1 MSDNKTI
8 FQKLTSLFT
17 SNKNTLTPPT
27 AGVNSA
33 PLPAQPTIGNNQ
45 VLATFDSKEERDEK
59 LKALK
64 QQRYLSYQWAKT
76 GYDTAMERS
85 VGLNQ
90 VKVMYRDADLMDA
103 MPEIGAAL
111 DIISE
116 ESTCLNKDKKMLNI
130 YSSSKRV
137 KAVLEDL
144 FVNRLDIN
152 IILPMVARATAK
164 YGNNFRFLNIDAV
177 NGVMG
182 WREMPVH
189 EMQRVENGMLANVS
203 HVDVKPNQV
212 KFVWEGHNQS
222 IPYYSWQMA
231 HFRLVKDSIFMPYGC
246 SWLNK
251 ARRAW
256 RMLTMAEDAMLLY
269 RLERSIER
277 RIFKVNVGAI
287 DDADVPAFLQ
297 EFMNNIKRGPII
309 DPETGQMDLR
319 KNFLDVSADYVIPVR
334 STQDPTEI
342 TTLQGAQNQT
352 SIEDIEFFQNKVLSA
367 LRIPKTFL
375 NFQAAEGKGQN
386 LSIMDVR
393 FCRTVNTLQQA
404 ILMELTKIAIIHLKI
419 LKFDDDLTNF
429 TLTMNDPSNYLISME
444 LDNLA
449 KKIEIANA
457 ALSDN
462 GNGITLMSWY
472 QVQREIMGKTDDE
485 IKEILNEL
493 RLESSLAIELQ
504 RTPEIIKRTGIFDTT
519 DRIYGEPGA
528 NYSEGIPNGEGGA
541 PGGGGGFAGGGGMFG
556 GDMMGDDMM
565 DDEMGMDDMGS
576 GDDMPDM
583 GGDNGDTP
591 PLNEGRSILTEY
603 FDNVLDKDEKCNNTI
618 LGKSAMLNEVLNKM
632 INELD
637 LNVSEKKNLND

>member
-33 PLPAQPTIGNNQ
+33 PLPAQPTIGNDK
-45 VLATFDSKEERDEK
+45 VLATFDSKEERDAK

-137 KAVLEDL
+137 RAVLEDL

-152 IILPMVARATAK
+152 IILPMVARSTAK

-177 NGVMG
+177 NGIMG

-287 DDADVPAFLQ
+287 DDADVPTFLQ

-334 STQDPTEI
+334 SAQDPTEI
-342 TTLQGAQNQT
+342 STLQGAQNQT

-528 NYSEGIPNGEGGA
+528 KYSEGLPNGEGGA

-583 GGDNGDTP
+583 EGDNDDTP

-603 FDNVLDKDEKCNNTI
+603 FDNVLDKGEKRDNTI

-632 INELD
+632 IKELD
-637 LNVSEKKNLND
+637 LNISKKKNLND